1 MAFEPLE
8 LLLAYDDAQG
18 RCGRVVPDM
27 RRLLEQRAFVVH
39 ELVLDDSASPVDLTQ
54 YDGVILGTP
63 SFGLGWRGVGPS
75 ERVTRWLQAQ
85 GALDQLRVAVFCV
98 YDVRPGYTLRN
109 TRQLVLDQGGEVVVS
124 QAYSSVRP
132 DHDAHVLPA
141 ECMVRIR

>member
-18 RCGRVVPDM
+18 RCGRVVPHM
-27 RRLLEQRAFVVH
+27 RELLEQRAFVVR
-39 ELVLDDSASPVDLTQ
+39 ELTLTDTPEPIDLTQ
-54 YDGVILGTP
+54 VDGLILGTP
-63 SFGLGWRGVGPS
+63 SFGLGWRGVGPT
-75 ERVTRWLQAQ
+75 ERVTRWLHAQ

-124 QAYSSVRP
+124 HAYSSLRP
-132 DHDAHVLPA
+132 EHDAHVLPA